1 MPTPLAQAKKSAFD
15 IANQLDDAADAIRD
29 RSRQVYAAG
38 KISLDEYTDARIKEM
53 ELRAEASVVAAVNLG
68 AALDAA
74 TQAGQNIE
82 QAIADAKARIETVKA
97 FRKGLEI
104 VAALVVLAGALAS
117 GKANAVVQAGKD
129 VADLV

>member
-29 RSRQVYAAG
+29 RSRQAYAAG
-38 KISLDEYTDARIKEM
+38 KMSLDEYTDARIKEM

-68 AALDAA
+68 AALDAGA
-74 TQAGQNIE
+74 QAGQNIE
-82 QAIADAKARIETVKA
+82 QAIADAKARIETVKT

-117 GKANAVVQAGKD
+117 GNAKAVVKAGKG

>member
-1 MPTPLAQAKKSAFD
+1 MPTHLAQVQKPAFE
-15 IANQLDDAADAIRD
+15 IANRLDGAADAIRE
-29 RSRQVYAAG
+29 RSKQAYAAG
-38 KISLDEYTDARIKEM
+38 KMSLDDYMDARIKEM
-53 ELRAEASVVAAVNLG
+53 ELRAEASVIAAVDLG

-82 QAIADAKARIETVKA
+82 TAIADAKDRIETMKTV
-97 FRKGLEI
+97 RKGLEI

-117 GKANAVVQAGKD
+117 GDPKAVVKAGKG

>member
-29 RSRQVYAAG
+29 RSRQAYAAG
-38 KISLDEYTDARIKEM
+38 KMSLDEYTDARIKEM

-82 QAIADAKARIETVKA
+82 QAIADAKARIETVKT

-117 GKANAVVQAGKD
+117 GNAKAVVKAGKD

>member
-29 RSRQVYAAG
+29 RSRQAYAAG
-38 KISLDEYTDARIKEM
+38 KMSLDEYTDARIKEM

-74 TQAGQNIE
+74 AQAGQNIE
-82 QAIADAKARIETVKA
+82 QAIADAKARIETVKT

-117 GKANAVVQAGKD
+117 GNAKAVVKAGKG